1 MAANTNDEPIR
12 FWTLNDLARELH
24 ISPNLASALHTTGH
38 LVEDFKVGC
47 ALAFSP
53 DRMAEYQAALKKPFG
68 LRRAQLANMAQQK
81 KRPTKN
87 L

>member
-1 MAANTNDEPIR
+1 MATNTDEPIR

-24 ISPNLASALHTTGH
+24 VSPNLVSALHTTGH

-53 DRMAEYQAALKKPFG
+53 DRMSEYQAAIKKPFG
-68 LRRAQLANMAQQK
+68 LARAQSANAAAQK
-81 KRPTKN
+81 AKPTRN
-87 L
+87 R